1 MILRMSPPSSV
12 ALAVLF
18 FSLIVCGCSEV
29 FRGCRC
35 DLEYNFLESSLSFC
49 LLVRIYDA
57 SVIFK
62 IITMCSFL
70 SSKEMEDFPSTESF
84 GSQQLNL
91 SVGEDSTG
99 SWSNLSF
106 EDDHQDESSSF
117 HHLSER

>member
-1 MILRMSPPSSV
+1 MSLHSSV
-12 ALAVLF
+12 ALALLF
-18 FSLIVCGCSEV
+18 FILIVCECSKE
-29 FRGCRC
+29 FGGCRC
-35 DLEYNFLESSLSFC
+35 DLEYNFIESSLSFC
-49 LLVRIYDA
+49 LLIRIYGA
-57 SVIFK
+57 ILK
-62 IITMCSFL
+62 IIIMCCFL
-70 SSKEMEDFPSTESF
+70 SSKEMDDFPSTESF